1 MMFAY
6 LRKKVVVQGKAQ
18 GFGHGEFASSD
29 IRYRNDSEA
38 STSDDVS
45 TVSEF
50 LAKNSISDFDSE
62 YELPGSNQASVPNFH
77 DRSMKCATSMT
88 GAGLLLQKLKNQRS
102 SRLAAKL
109 T

>member
-62 YELPGSNQASVPNFH
+62 YELPESNQASVP
-77 DRSMKCATSMT
+77 RTSMT